1 MWFSGESWNMAK
13 ARAKRT
19 RLERWQVL
27 LAAAVTA
34 VASVVVAFLGLWG
47 DTGPSPGPSSSNSGS
62 PSPSP
67 SVSSSGPQT
76 VVAIISWSERPLPPP
91 PGKRYEF
98 MGIARNLPSG
108 QSYIYV
114 IAAKSNKASGQWL
127 ASPPFVPAEDGRWK
141 IRWDLPNP
149 PAQARWTAVV
159 WFESC
164 PTGGCAGIPLPQLKE
179 FGPDAPGVVAVA
191 TAPPISRR

>member
-1 MWFSGESWNMAK
+1 MAK

-34 VASVVVAFLGLWG
+34 VASVVVAVLGLWDG
-47 DTGPSPGPSSSNSGS
+47 TGPSPRPSASTSGS

-76 VVAIISWSERPLPPP
+76 VVAITSWSERTLPPP

-98 MGIARNLPSG
+98 MGIARNMPSG
-108 QSYIYV
+108 QSFIYV
-114 IAAKSNKASGQWL
+114 IAAESNKTSGQWL
-127 ASPPFVPAEDGRWK
+127 ASPPFALFEDGRWT
-141 IRWDLPNP
+141 IRWDLPHP
-149 PAQARWTAVV
+149 PAQARWMA
-159 WFESC
+159 
-164 PTGGCAGIPLPQLKE
+164 
-179 FGPDAPGVVAVA
+179 
-191 TAPPISRR
+191 

>member
-1 MWFSGESWNMAK
+1 MAK

-34 VASVVVAFLGLWG
+34 VASVVVALLGLWDG
-47 DTGPSPGPSSSNSGS
+47 TEPSPRPSA
-62 PSPSP
+62 
-67 SVSSSGPQT
+67 SSSGPQT
-76 VVAIISWSERPLPPP
+76 VVAITSWSERPLPPP

-108 QSYIYV
+108 QPYIYV
-114 IAAKSNKASGQWL
+114 IAAESNKSSGQWL
-127 ASPPFVPAEDGRWK
+127 ASPPFVPTKDGRWK
-141 IRWDLPNP
+141 IQWDLPNP
-149 PAQARWTAVV
+149 PAQARWMAVV
-159 WFESC
+159 WFETC
-164 PTGGCAGIPLPQLKE
+164 PTGGCAGIPLPQLEK